1 MMEAGNSPRR
11 KIQITRSEL
20 TVERM
25 VTATSVPSINR
36 SNS

>member
-11 KIQITRSEL
+11 KIQIEL